1 MKMKVYTTNSIS
13 MRKKR
18 NSVSLQ
24 MMVIVKIQM
33 RLAKVHI
40 RQFSKR
46 MLLTM
51 ILDPPSRP
59 TKKHDE
65 ESVASSKRDDSP
77 ILKKASVS
85 LQLRSQWASIFASC
99 YC

>member
-1 MKMKVYTTNSIS
+1 MKVYTTNSTS

-18 NSVSLQ
+18 SSVLPQ
-24 MMVIVKIQM
+24 TTLIAWIQTM
-33 RLAKVHI
+33 PAKVCA
-40 RQFSKR
+40 RQSSEG
-46 MLLTM
+46 MLLT
-51 ILDPPSRP
+51 IFLDPPSRP

-85 LQLRSQWASIFASC
+85 LQLRS
-99 YC
+99 

>member
-1 MKMKVYTTNSIS
+1 MTSTS

-18 NSVSLQ
+18 NLVLLQ
-24 MMVIVKIQM
+24 MTVTAKIQT
-33 RLAKVHI
+33 RPAKVRG
-40 RQFSKR
+40 RQPSGR
-46 MLLTM
+46 MLLT
-51 ILDPPSRP
+51 IFLDPRP

-85 LQLRSQWASIFASC
+85 LQLRSQ
-99 YC
+99 

>member
-1 MKMKVYTTNSIS
+1 MKVYTTISTS

-18 NSVSLQ
+18 SSVLLQ
-24 MMVIVKIQM
+24 TMLKAKSQT
-33 RLAKVHI
+33 LPAKVRV
-40 RQFSKR
+40 RQSSEG
-46 MLLTM
+46 MLLT
-51 ILDPPSRP
+51 IFLDPPSRP

-85 LQLRSQWASIFASC
+85 LQLRSQ
-99 YC
+99 